1 MHNNSK
7 KILFIGKRSFNNTG
21 SYDYEYLRRLTESK
35 LNFSVIYACS
45 NLYDQKKIKQI
56 KYLKLFK
63 YNNLSLIK
71 KCFSYA
77 NSLIKLL
84 KLIQSNKPDVIHLQ
98 WLLFPLI
105 DLIWLKAIKLIGW
118 RGLTVITIHNAKS
131 RQSSIT
137 NYLLKICYKQIDHF
151 IVHSHKCKEYLVS
164 RYDFLK
170 SYSIFEGRHG
180 LINLKKFENLNNEE
194 LENFSKICELRKK
207 YKNLYVYVGNLS
219 EYKGFDLLI
228 NAWRRYKKLSQD
240 KANSAL
246 IILGKAD
253 KNVSKFLSRNNLKD
267 CSILIYN
274 SFVSDKLISLTI
286 DNSDYIFLLHRYI
299 SHSGIHSSLLKKCK
313 PFIYNNNHQNHMISH
328 KNFKQTGIAFENDIF
343 GLCELFLNIENNKIK
358 FKYIKKNWEEA
369 IDYFSWENSF
379 PDKLL
384 LRIYEGKKIY
394 K

>member
-63 YNNLSLIK
+63 YNDLSIIK
-71 KCFSYA
+71 KCFSYT

-98 WLLFPLI
+98 WLLFPLV
-105 DLIWLKAIKLIGW
+105 DLIWLKAIRLIGW

-151 IVHSHKCKEYLVS
+151 IVHSYKCKEYLVS

-180 LINLKKFENLNNEE
+180 LINLKIFENLNNEE
-194 LENFSKICELRKK
+194 LENFAKICELRKK
-207 YKNLYVYVGNLS
+207 HKNLYVYVGNLT

-228 NAWRRYKKLSQD
+228 NAWRNYKKLSQD

-253 KNVSKFLSRNNLKD
+253 KNVRKFLSRNKLKD
-267 CSILIYN
+267 SSILIYN

-286 DNSDYIFLLHRYI
+286 DNSDFIFLLHRYI

-313 PFIYNNNHQNHMISH
+313 PFIYNNHHHNHMISH
-328 KNFKQTGIAFENDIF
+328 KNFKQTGIAFENDTF
-343 GLCELFLNIENNKIK
+343 GLSELFLKIENNKIK

-384 LRIYEGKKIY
+384 LRIYEKKIY
-394 K
+394 R

>member
-63 YNNLSLIK
+63 YNSLPIIK
-71 KCFSYA
+71 KCFSYT
-77 NSLIKLL
+77 NSLIKIL
-84 KLIQSNKPDVIHLQ
+84 KLIHRNKPDVIHLQ
-98 WLLFPLI
+98 WLLFPFV

-151 IVHSHKCKEYLVS
+151 IVHSYKCKEYLVS

-228 NAWRRYKKLSQD
+228 
-240 KANSAL
+240 
-246 IILGKAD
+246 
-253 KNVSKFLSRNNLKD
+253 
-267 CSILIYN
+267 
-274 SFVSDKLISLTI
+274 
-286 DNSDYIFLLHRYI
+286 IFLR
-299 SHSGIHSSLLKKCK
+299 
-313 PFIYNNNHQNHMISH
+313 
-328 KNFKQTGIAFENDIF
+328 IF
-343 GLCELFLNIENNKIK
+343 
-358 FKYIKKNWEEA
+358 A
-369 IDYFSWENSF
+369 
-379 PDKLL
+379 
-384 LRIYEGKKIY
+384 
-394 K
+394 

>member
-45 NLYDQKKIKQI
+45 NLYDQKKINQI
-56 KYLKLFK
+56 KYFKLFK
-63 YNNLSLIK
+63 YNELPIIK
-71 KCFSYA
+71 KCFSYT

-84 KLIQSNKPDVIHLQ
+84 KLIQRYKPDVIHLQ
-98 WLLFPLI
+98 WLLFPLV
-105 DLIWLKAIKLIGW
+105 DLIWLKVIKLIGW

-137 NYLLKICYKQIDHF
+137 NYFLKICYKQIDHF

-180 LINLKKFENLNNEE
+180 IINLKNFENLNNEE
-194 LENFSKICELRKK
+194 LRNFSKICELRRK
-207 YKNLYVYVGNLS
+207 YKNLYIYVGNLS
-219 EYKGFDLLI
+219 KYKGFDLLI
-228 NAWRRYKKLSQD
+228 NAWKNYKKLSQD
-240 KANSAL
+240 KENSGL

-253 KNVSKFLSRNNLKD
+253 KNVSKFLSKNKLKD
-267 CSILIYN
+267 SSILIYN
-274 SFVSDKLISLTI
+274 NFVSDKLISLTV
-286 DNSDYIFLLHRYI
+286 DNSDYIFLIHRYI

-313 PFIYNNNHQNHMISH
+313 PFIYNNNNNNHMISH
-328 KNFKQTGIAFENDIF
+328 KNFKNTGIAFENDIF
-343 GLCELFLNIENNKIK
+343 GLTELFLNIESNKIK
-358 FKYIKKNWEEA
+358 YEYIEKNWEEA

-384 LRIYEGKKIY
+384 LRVYDK
-394 K
+394 